1 MIIRVFYTE
10 ISSQIM
16 PDVHTR
22 LLESFPE
29 NIKARIKKYTGEKE
43 RQSRIAGKALLVYA
57 LKKLNVYPVVSLDN
71 YAYSLTNQPI
81 LKSSDIQFSISH
93 SGNMILCAVVQGE
106 GEKIGIDVERL
117 NPVKLSLMKFYFNP
131 SSWEEIVNAPDH
143 TMAFYRHWTMKEAA
157 IKASGLSIEQM
168 ELSEILTE
176 EDTIQLRDEIYYSRI
191 LSLKYDYMVCIASD
205 KEIGDLELTE
215 LSMEELL

>member
-10 ISSQIM
+10 LSSQVM

-29 NIKARIKKYTGEKE
+29 NIGARIKRYTGEKE

-57 LKKLNVYPVVSLDN
+57 LKKLQVYPAVSLDN

-81 LKSSDIQFSISH
+81 LKGSDIHFSISH
-93 SGNMILCAVVQGE
+93 SSNMILCAVVQGE
-106 GEKIGIDVERL
+106 GGKIGIDVERL
-117 NPVKLSLMKFYFNP
+117 NPVKLNLMKFYFNP
-131 SSWEEIVNAPDH
+131 SSWEEIINAPDH
-143 TMAFYRHWTMKEAA
+143 TAAFYRHWTMKEAA

-168 ELSEILTE
+168 ELSEIITE
-176 EDTIQLRDEIYYSRI
+176 DDTIQLRDELYYSRI

-215 LSMEELL
+215 LTMEELL